1 MKIVVT
7 ASGAVRAER
16 SNDEWRSKGQEASDE
31 KSLENVEERDRR
43 DQAREVGPLRQ
54 ADDAILLDNSHMS
67 IAEQKEWLTE
77 KFQAAI
83 NG

>member
-1 MKIVVT
+1 MKKF
-7 ASGAVRAER
+7 
-16 SNDEWRSKGQEASDE
+16 W
-31 KSLENVEERDRR
+31 NVEERDRI
-43 DQAREVGPLRQ
+43 DQTREVSPLRQ

-67 IAEQKEWLTE
+67 IAEQKKWLTE

>member
-1 MKIVVT
+1 MINMSTDMLRDRISLALPK
-7 ASGAVRAER
+7 ER
-16 SNDEWRSKGQEASDE
+16 CVIEI
-31 KSLENVEERDRR
+31 LENVEERDRI
-43 DQAREVGPLRQ
+43 DQTREVSPLRQ

-67 IAEQKEWLTE
+67 IAEQKKWLTE